1 MTREELLEAIGR
13 VDDDLIQEAEDC
25 RLPARRPGLPHWRPL
40 AGGLAAC
47 LVLAAVLYLPFGMS
61 GGDNTTSGA
70 AGSSSTAQ
78 DSGSGSWSGSGEALP
93 ENPSAGDESSGG
105 SSSQEGGAVQDVL
118 RTPAGE
124 YTLTGELA
132 SALPEGSR
140 QLGVLFLEGE
150 DSQDQLYTSRREYAG
165 CMLWEGPDGTLYV
178 KLPGNG
184 YALAR
189 PAE

>member
-1 MTREELLEAIGR
+1 MVSHLTAPRTKAAANVRAG
-13 VDDDLIQEAEDC
+13 IQKSSQT
-25 RLPARRPGLPHWRPL
+25 AR
-40 AGGLAAC
+40 AA
-47 LVLAAVLYLPFGMS
+47 AA
-61 GGDNTTSGA
+61 
-70 AGSSSTAQ
+70 TAQ
-78 DSGSGSWSGSGEALP
+78 DSGSGSGSGAALP
-93 ENPSAGDESSGG
+93 GEPSAGDESSGG
-105 SSSQEGGAVQDVL
+105 ASSQEGGAAQDVL

-124 YTLTGELA
+124 YTLTGEMA